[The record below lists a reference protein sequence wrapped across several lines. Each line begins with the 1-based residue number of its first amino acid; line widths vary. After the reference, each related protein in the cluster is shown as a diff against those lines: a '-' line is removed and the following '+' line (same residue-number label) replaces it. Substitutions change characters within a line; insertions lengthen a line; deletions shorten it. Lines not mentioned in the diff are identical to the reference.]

1 MHTLGLGTASGSL
14 AGGQGGDS
22 WRGLEEWDP
31 TLKLGQQTKDFCFP
45 YEVG

>member
-22 WRGLEEWDP
+22 WRGLEEWDS
-31 TLKLGQQTKDFCFP
+31 TLKLGQQTKDFCLSL
-45 YEVG
+45 